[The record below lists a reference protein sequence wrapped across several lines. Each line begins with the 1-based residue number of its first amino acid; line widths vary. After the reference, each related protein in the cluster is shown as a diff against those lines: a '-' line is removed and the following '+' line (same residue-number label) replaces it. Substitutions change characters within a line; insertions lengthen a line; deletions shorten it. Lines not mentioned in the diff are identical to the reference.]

1 MVARQECRQNAL
13 SAHGCYLYL
22 CRCLGQGPK
31 LKLMDHLERALPPE
45 AFMSNYELMFTTALE
60 FLQAHFA
67 TTNDHDR
74 ITRHL
79 SAIKMASKS
88 VSVHDY
94 LDTLE
99 SSISMA
105 NSVGLY
111 LHASQVLDYFKRGL
125 TPHLRKVCNQQY
137 SNIRDVTEL
146 AMALQYYQEAN
157 PPPTTAITTPTAT
170 TTSTTTSNSTTSTSS
185 VAPIQS
191 TNPTTTRLQRIE
203 DPEVIKL
210 CKEKRICMAYLARQ
224 SCKNGDSCPYKHTT
238 EVSRM
243 TAPTTPT
250 TTPNAD
256 SVTILNCPACEGF
269 TIVPD
274 TGSTMSLISK
284 KLADFIVKTVEGA
297 QLLSFHAT
305 FDSATEAKSFSCDY
319 CLQVDLPVYDGN
331 ATHILPWRPA
341 VLQTPLI
348 HSDALLGMDALR
360 FDRQGLLL
368 RFKDGED
375 ALASLFFR
383 SVPPQIS
390 TGSVPSSLS
399 PVTCELPRSNSAASP
414 SETSHSPIPTT
425 STTPLPTASVAPPC
439 ELLPPASTTAPN
451 NAVKIKRKGDVDYNV
466 KEALTTPPTFPPL
479 DDGFVIDQHVYSNQW
494 CRILTIKD
502 EDNNKQ
508 FMVDYSNELLQLAL
522 QNQPP
527 EATKVHYRLLKSDGR
542 VRREAEAR
550 FDDLLN
556 TNKVVAT
563 PAHSVNNYA
572 SPWYPVEGRKR
583 CRPVVPS
590 ICSNQL
596 LRQVQRHYPIRDCQS
611 KISRILNKYRSA
623 KTASLLDVKDS
634 YRSIRLGKN
643 AQLLSQVHVRGST
656 LTYLYMLDG
665 SSINAKVLEW
675 CVNHLHG

>member
-1 MVARQECRQNAL
+1 
-13 SAHGCYLYL
+13 
-22 CRCLGQGPK
+22 QGPK

-45 AFMSNYELMFTTALE
+45 AFMSNYELMLTTALE

-137 SNIRDVTEL
+137 SNILLPRSQPTSDNCYYYSNRYDYLNNNVKLNNINIL
-146 AMALQYYQEAN
+146 AED
-157 PPPTTAITTPTAT
+157 
-170 TTSTTTSNSTTSTSS
+170 SS

-305 FDSATEAKSFSCDY
+305 FDSATEA
-319 CLQVDLPVYDGN
+319 
-331 ATHILPWRPA
+331 
-341 VLQTPLI
+341 
-348 HSDALLGMDALR
+348 
-360 FDRQGLLL
+360 
-368 RFKDGED
+368 
-375 ALASLFFR
+375 
-383 SVPPQIS
+383 
-390 TGSVPSSLS
+390 
-399 PVTCELPRSNSAASP
+399 
-414 SETSHSPIPTT
+414 
-425 STTPLPTASVAPPC
+425 
-439 ELLPPASTTAPN
+439 
-451 NAVKIKRKGDVDYNV
+451 
-466 KEALTTPPTFPPL
+466 
-479 DDGFVIDQHVYSNQW
+479 
-494 CRILTIKD
+494 
-502 EDNNKQ
+502 
-508 FMVDYSNELLQLAL
+508 
-522 QNQPP
+522 
-527 EATKVHYRLLKSDGR
+527 
-542 VRREAEAR
+542 
-550 FDDLLN
+550 
-556 TNKVVAT
+556 
-563 PAHSVNNYA
+563 
-572 SPWYPVEGRKR
+572 
-583 CRPVVPS
+583 
-590 ICSNQL
+590 
-596 LRQVQRHYPIRDCQS
+596 
-611 KISRILNKYRSA
+611 
-623 KTASLLDVKDS
+623 
-634 YRSIRLGKN
+634 
-643 AQLLSQVHVRGST
+643 
-656 LTYLYMLDG
+656 
-665 SSINAKVLEW
+665 
-675 CVNHLHG
+675 